1 MMNTDTVGDAITLKC
16 VPNWGLNK
24 SERVFA
30 VFRQILL
37 KIGREFCAFYFL
49 VVFFMCSK
57 GRDCK

>member
-24 SERVFA
+24 SERIFA
-30 VFRQILL
+30 VLRQVLL

-49 VVFFMCSK
+49 VVFYVL
-57 GRDCK
+57 